1 MLLTA
6 DQVPTGAKTAMRDL
20 VALPIASIQTGN
32 PCVVNTVRP
41 HGYTTGQSVC
51 VSGVS
56 GGTFTPSNPFTNTST
71 TRTITVVDADTF
83 TVSGINCTSATG
95 INVTNAHTS
104 QIVYDQNTTPGNTS
118 ATQRRDRIRAI
129 LHLILTSPDFTIQR

>member
-1 MLLTA
+1 
-6 DQVPTGAKTAMRDL
+6 
-20 VALPIASIQTGN
+20 
-32 PCVVNTVRP
+32 VNTVCP